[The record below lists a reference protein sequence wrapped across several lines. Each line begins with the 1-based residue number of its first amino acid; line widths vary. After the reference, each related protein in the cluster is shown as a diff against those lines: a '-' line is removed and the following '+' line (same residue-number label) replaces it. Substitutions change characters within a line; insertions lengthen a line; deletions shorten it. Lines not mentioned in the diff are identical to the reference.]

1 MRIGFWIKNARNIA
15 LPQSL
20 LPCLTAIV
28 LCIGEEGFVWWL
40 AIPVILGVC
49 AAHLGMNL
57 ADDYFDYKHDSRT
70 RADISSTSIR
80 ARMEKCHYLEPSPA
94 LPKGG
99 SEIAAKAAVDGR
111 SATPVDGRTPQ
122 SHSDSSPINK
132 GAEEEVKGERLEVKG
147 ERLEEKATLSE
158 LGWAI
163 VGFLAFAAAMGGIV
177 LVVQWLLHG
186 WQATMGM
193 VIYAILGLIIGIN
206 YSGKPLE
213 LGYHGL
219 GELVIGMMFGPLLML
234 GVQAA
239 LTGTP
244 FTWEMLCMSVGIGCM
259 VTNIVYVHSV
269 MEVKADAEL
278 GKMTFA
284 RLLFEAKSI
293 GTPQSHSDSSP
304 INKGAKRGER
314 LMVIFIGVFAMMPF
328 VMLGLGIAMG
338 WWSAWYLLTLATLP
352 MSIYLIHST
361 RLFAYGLPRND
372 TPYWWMGPMG
382 NWEGYKKVGID
393 WFLYRWLLARNICTF
408 FCLILMVVSL
418 VLR

>member
-132 GAEEEVKGERLEVKG
+132 GAEEVKGERLEVRGGEVFDLVFIDADKKEYCDYLDLVLPLMNEG
-147 ERLEEKATLSE
+147 GWILADNTLWDGHIIDPAYDKDKQTVALRAFNDKVAEDERLEK
-158 LGWAI
+158 
-163 VGFLAFAAAMGGIV
+163 
-177 LVVQWLLHG
+177 
-186 WQATMGM
+186 
-193 VIYAILGLIIGIN
+193 VILPLRDGL
-206 YSGKPLE
+206 
-213 LGYHGL
+213 
-219 GELVIGMMFGPLLML
+219 
-234 GVQAA
+234 
-239 LTGTP
+239 T
-244 FTWEMLCMSVGIGCM
+244 
-259 VTNIVYVHSV
+259 V
-269 MEVKADAEL
+269 MRVESRD
-278 GKMTFA
+278 
-284 RLLFEAKSI
+284 
-293 GTPQSHSDSSP
+293 
-304 INKGAKRGER
+304 KR
-314 LMVIFIGVFAMMPF
+314 
-328 VMLGLGIAMG
+328 
-338 WWSAWYLLTLATLP
+338 
-352 MSIYLIHST
+352 
-361 RLFAYGLPRND
+361 
-372 TPYWWMGPMG
+372 
-382 NWEGYKKVGID
+382 
-393 WFLYRWLLARNICTF
+393 
-408 FCLILMVVSL
+408 
-418 VLR
+418 

>member
-99 SEIAAKAAVDGR
+99 SE
-111 SATPVDGRTPQ
+111 
-122 SHSDSSPINK
+122 
-132 GAEEEVKGERLEVKG
+132 GERLEVRG
-147 ERLEEKATLSE
+147 ERQEEKATLSE

-177 LVVQWLLHG
+177 LVGQWLLHG

-239 LTGTP
+239 LTGNP

-269 MEVKADAEL
+269 MEVHADAEL

-284 RLLFEAKSI
+284 RLLFEAKGI

-314 LMVIFIGVFAMMPF
+314 LMVIFIGLFAMMPF

-338 WWSAWYLLTLATLP
+338 WWSAWYLLTLLTLP
-352 MSIYLIHST
+352 MSIFLIHST
-361 RLFAYGLPRND
+361 RLFAYGLPRED
-372 TPYWWMGPMG
+372 TPRWWMGPMG
-382 NWEGYKKVGID
+382 NWEGYKKAGID

-408 FCLILMVVSL
+408 FCLILMIVHCVSL
-418 VLR
+418 VFSV

>member
-80 ARMEKCHYLEPSPA
+80 ARMEKCHYL
-94 LPKGG
+94 
-99 SEIAAKAAVDGR
+99 
-111 SATPVDGRTPQ
+111 
-122 SHSDSSPINK
+122 
-132 GAEEEVKGERLEVKG
+132 GEG
-147 ERLEEKATLSE
+147 KATVRE

-177 LVVQWLLHG
+177 LVGQWLLHG

-239 LTGTP
+239 LTGNP

-269 MEVKADAEL
+269 MEVHADAEL

-284 RLLFEAKSI
+284 RLLKS
-293 GTPQSHSDSSP
+293 
-304 INKGAKRGER
+304 KAA
-314 LMVIFIGVFAMMPF
+314 MVIFIGFFAMMPF

-352 MSIYLIHST
+352 MSVYLIHST
-361 RLFAYGLPRND
+361 RLFAYGLPRED
-372 TPYWWMGPMG
+372 TPHWWMGPMG
-382 NWEGYKKVGID
+382 NWEGYKKAGID

-408 FCLILMVVSL
+408 FCLILCVVSL
-418 VLR
+418 VF

>member
-1 MRIGFWIKNARNIA
+1 MSKIVFWIKNARSIS
-15 LPQSL
+15 LPQSA

-28 LCIGEEGFVWWL
+28 LCIGQEGFLWWL
-40 AIPVILGVC
+40 ALPILLGIC
-49 AAHLGMNL
+49 SAHLGMNL

-70 RADISSTSIR
+70 RADISSTSVR
-80 ARMEKCHYLEPSPA
+80 ARMEKCHYL
-94 LPKGG
+94 
-99 SEIAAKAAVDGR
+99 
-111 SATPVDGRTPQ
+111 
-122 SHSDSSPINK
+122 
-132 GAEEEVKGERLEVKG
+132 GEG
-147 ERLEEKATLSE
+147 KATVSQ

-163 VGFLAFAAAMGGIV
+163 VGFLAFAALMGATAFV
-177 LVVQWLLHG
+177 AQWLIHG
-186 WQATMGM
+186 WQAAMGI
-193 VIYAILGLIIGIN
+193 VIYAVLGLFVGIN

-213 LGYHGL
+213 LGYHGF
-219 GELVIGMMFGPLLML
+219 GELVIGLMFGPLNML

-239 LTGTP
+239 LTGAP
-244 FTWEMLCMSVGIGCM
+244 FSWQMLCMSVGIGCM

-269 MEVKADAEL
+269 MEVNADAEL

-284 RLLFEAKSI
+284 RLLK
-293 GTPQSHSDSSP
+293 
-304 INKGAKRGER
+304 NKAA
-314 LMVIFIGVFAMMPF
+314 MVIFIGFFAMMPF

-382 NWEGYKKVGID
+382 EWDKYKAAGID

-408 FCLILMVVSL
+408 FCLILMIVHL
-418 VLR
+418 IQL